1 MCGFLSYLGN
11 TLSTADLVEHSD
23 RINYRGPDN
32 SKHAQV
38 ASDVIFFFHR
48 LSIID
53 TSDLGD
59 QPLFLP
65 EDSKIS
71 IVCNG
76 EIYNHK
82 ELRSRFGFDTY
93 SNSDC
98 EIILHLYKKFGIEKT
113 LPMLDGVFA
122 FTLYDGNTDI
132 LYAARDP
139 FGVRPAFFGQTDI
152 NGEIFFAS
160 EAKALVD
167 LCHTIIPMPP
177 GTWWSSEDPESFTS
191 HYCCEYN
198 IDNNL
203 SEDEILKGIKRS
215 LVKAVEKRLMSDREI
230 GCLLS
235 GGLDSS
241 LIASLVCHMKKG
253 YRLIDDEWKMF
264 PDLEDKSPVKTFS
277 IGMNGSPDLEYA
289 KKVANHIDSDHNE
302 VELSELEFLSAIE
315 EVIYKIESF
324 DTTTVRASVGN
335 YLVSKFVKE
344 NTDCKVIF
352 NGDGSDE
359 ACCGYV
365 YNLNAPTPAD
375 IHNESSRLL
384 REIYLFDGLRSDR
397 SISSNG
403 LEARTP
409 FLDKGFVDFYMSI
422 PPEQKT
428 FDKINRIEKHL
439 LRKAFEKD
447 DLLPI
452 DVLWRHKCAFSDGV
466 SSIKSSWHKSLKE
479 YIDTMVTDKEFEEA
493 SRAIIHC
500 EPLLKESYYYRKIF
514 NSLFK
519 DGKHDNLIPHFWM
532 PKWTDVIDPS
542 ARELG
547 DYKE

>member
-11 TLSTADLVEHSD
+11 TLSTADLVEYSD

-32 SKHAQV
+32 SKHAKV
-38 ASDVIFFFHR
+38 ASDVTFFFHR

-203 SEDEILKGIKRS
+203 
-215 LVKAVEKRLMSDREI
+215 
-230 GCLLS
+230 
-235 GGLDSS
+235 
-241 LIASLVCHMKKG
+241 
-253 YRLIDDEWKMF
+253 WKM
-264 PDLEDKSPVKTFS
+264 KS
-277 IGMNGSPDLEYA
+277 
-289 KKVANHIDSDHNE
+289 
-302 VELSELEFLSAIE
+302 
-315 EVIYKIESF
+315 
-324 DTTTVRASVGN
+324 
-335 YLVSKFVKE
+335 
-344 NTDCKVIF
+344 
-352 NGDGSDE
+352 
-359 ACCGYV
+359 
-365 YNLNAPTPAD
+365 
-375 IHNESSRLL
+375 
-384 REIYLFDGLRSDR
+384 
-397 SISSNG
+397 
-403 LEARTP
+403 
-409 FLDKGFVDFYMSI
+409 
-422 PPEQKT
+422 
-428 FDKINRIEKHL
+428 
-439 LRKAFEKD
+439 
-447 DLLPI
+447 
-452 DVLWRHKCAFSDGV
+452 
-466 SSIKSSWHKSLKE
+466 
-479 YIDTMVTDKEFEEA
+479 
-493 SRAIIHC
+493 
-500 EPLLKESYYYRKIF
+500 
-514 NSLFK
+514 
-519 DGKHDNLIPHFWM
+519 
-532 PKWTDVIDPS
+532 
-542 ARELG
+542 
-547 DYKE
+547 